1 MPTAPSCR
9 AHDCCVPLLCWEM
22 GLGWGLLELV
32 GNGLLC
38 SRKTESHLH
47 CELKSLCCCKRSFT
61 ECKYLLAS
69 LFLTAKRLGWPELWT
84 EQGINKG
91 SGWRRGAEC
100 SIYPSEYAICYPS
113 EYTFPGYLSCP
124 RSHTPAQLLAAHPP
138 SSKAVLAEFL

>member
-9 AHDCCVPLLCWEM
+9 AHGCCVPLLCWEM
-22 GLGWGLLELV
+22 GLGWGLLELA

-100 SIYPSEYAICYPS
+100 SIYPSEAHFS
-113 EYTFPGYLSCP
+113 WLSVLPPLPHACP
-124 RSHTPAQLLAAHPP
+124 ASGCPP
-138 SSKAVLAEFL
+138 TQQQGSAC